1 MKDVIPMNEK
11 TRRVA
16 IVVAVILGLAALLYL
31 GGLLGQ
37 LMSNYNVWLSAGGMM
52 GKAQMQSPDL
62 LCQCFYRYRPKG
74 VAPHCRSR
82 RSDLHLHQS
91 PRQILRYFL

>member
-52 GKAQMQSPDL
+52 GKAQMQSPDWNPL
-62 LCQCFYRYRPKG
+62 TCFASAFTG
-74 VAPHCRSR
+74 TGQLV
-82 RSDLHLHQS
+82 LIEQQVL
-91 PRQILRYFL
+91 

>member
-1 MKDVIPMNEK
+1 MNEK

-52 GKAQMQSPDL
+52 GKNNIDYTQYDL
-62 LCQCFYRYRPKG
+62 DS
-74 VAPHCRSR
+74 VIA
-82 RSDLHLHQS
+82 
-91 PRQILRYFL
+91 YFMEVGDNINARIKEKTE